1 MRYGVDGDPVGL
13 RVLVVARRE
22 LRAYYVVPEAARTG
36 VATALV
42 AELERIA
49 RADDIQRLQLRRL

>member
-22 LRAYYVVPEAARTG
+22 LRACYVVPEAARTG